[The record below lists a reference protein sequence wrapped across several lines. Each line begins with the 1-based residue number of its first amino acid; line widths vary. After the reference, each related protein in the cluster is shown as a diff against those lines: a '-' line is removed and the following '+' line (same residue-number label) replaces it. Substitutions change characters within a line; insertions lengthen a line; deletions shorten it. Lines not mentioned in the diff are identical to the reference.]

1 MSEHF
6 GGMFHAT
13 VSKSLIFI
21 ILHRLFS
28 MHNIIQ
34 ELRGNVRVFARIRP
48 FLPDDG
54 EQANDGKPQS
64 VSHFGDEQVA
74 VANLSNPNQRH
85 EFSFDRVFAPSAGQE
100 SVFDEVSEFVRSAL
114 DGYNVCLFSYG
125 QTGSGKTHTMQGAG
139 TGVMRGLIPRCLE
152 QIGLHKIAEEKDGWE
167 FSMEVSFLEIY
178 NESLKDLLR
187 VNMGQECKHEI
198 KVGSDGRRTVTDLT
212 VKVID
217 PNDRAA
223 VDGILAL
230 AAKRRATASTDMN
243 ATSSRSH
250 SVFTLN
256 MTAKHVERNQVVRG
270 TLNLVDLAGSE
281 RLDRS
286 NATGQHAKET
296 VAINKSLSSLVDVFT
311 AIGQKSSHIPFRN
324 SKLTYLL
331 QPALSG
337 DGKTCMIVNLSP
349 TEASVPETLCSLR
362 FASKVNLCEL
372 GKAKRTIEEVTTE
385 PNANKSEAPL
395 ASRHVKRKM

>member
-1 MSEHF
+1 
-6 GGMFHAT
+6 
-13 VSKSLIFI
+13 
-21 ILHRLFS
+21 

-54 EQANDGKPQS
+54 EQIVNGESPS
-64 VSHFGDEQVA
+64 VTHFGDEQVA
-74 VANLSNPNQRH
+74 VPNPNNPSQRH
-85 EFSFDRVFAPSAGQE
+85 EFSFDRVFGPSAGQE
-100 SVFDEVSEFVRSAL
+100 DVFEDVSELVQSAL

-139 TGVMRGLIPRCLE
+139 SGVMRGLIPRCLE

-178 NESLKDLLR
+178 NETLKDLLR
-187 VNMGQECKHEI
+187 VNMNQECKHEI
-198 KVGSDGRRTVTDLT
+198 KVGTDGRRTVTDLT

-217 PNDRAA
+217 PNDRVA
-223 VDGILAL
+223 VDAILSL
-230 AAKRRATASTDMN
+230 AAKRRATGSTDMN

-256 MTAKHVERNQVVRG
+256 MTATHVERNQVVRG

-286 NATGQHAKET
+286 HATGQRQKET

-311 AIGQKSSHIPFRN
+311 AIGQKQSHVPFRN

-372 GKAKRTIEEVTTE
+372 GKAKRSIEEVRSETRA
-385 PNANKSEAPL
+385 PSNAATASLKSGAV
-395 ASRHVKRKM
+395 SRNVKRKL

>member
-1 MSEHF
+1 
-6 GGMFHAT
+6 
-13 VSKSLIFI
+13 
-21 ILHRLFS
+21 
-28 MHNIIQ
+28 
-34 ELRGNVRVFARIRP
+34 
-48 FLPDDG
+48 
-54 EQANDGKPQS
+54 
-64 VSHFGDEQVA
+64 
-74 VANLSNPNQRH
+74 
-85 EFSFDRVFAPSAGQE
+85 
-100 SVFDEVSEFVRSAL
+100 
-114 DGYNVCLFSYG
+114 
-125 QTGSGKTHTMQGAG
+125 
-139 TGVMRGLIPRCLE
+139 MRGLIPRCLE

-167 FSMEVSFLEIY
+167 FSMDVSFLEIY
-178 NESLKDLLR
+178 NETLKDLLR
-187 VNMGQECKHEI
+187 INLSQECKHEI
-198 KVGSDGRRTVTDLT
+198 KVGPDGRRTVTDLT

-223 VDGILAL
+223 VDAIMAL
-230 AAKRRATASTDMN
+230 ATKRRATGSTDMN

-256 MTAKHVERNQVVRG
+256 ITAMHVERNQLVRG

-286 NATGQHAKET
+286 NATGQRQKET

-362 FASKVNLCEL
+362 FASKVNMCEL
-372 GKAKRTIEEVTTE
+372 GKAKRTIGEV
-385 PNANKSEAPL
+385 KSEVSTQSNT
-395 ASRHVKRKM
+395 ASIKSGAVSRNVKRKL

>member
-1 MSEHF
+1 
-6 GGMFHAT
+6 
-13 VSKSLIFI
+13 
-21 ILHRLFS
+21 

-54 EQANDGKPQS
+54 EQAIDGKPQS
-64 VSHFGDEQVA
+64 VSHFGDEQVS
-74 VANLSNPNQRH
+74 VADPKNPNQRH
-85 EFSFDRVFAPSAGQE
+85 EFTYDRVFAPSAGQE
-100 SVFDEVSEFVRSAL
+100 AVFDEVSEFVQSAL
-114 DGYNVCLFSYG
+114 DGYNVCLFLYG

-167 FSMEVSFLEIY
+167 FFMEVSCLEIY

-187 VNMGQECKHEI
+187 VNVGQECKHEI

-230 AAKRRATASTDMN
+230 AAKRRATGSTDMN

-250 SVFTLN
+250 LVFTLN

-286 NATGQHAKET
+286 NATGQRQKET
-296 VAINKSLSSLVDVFT
+296 VAINKSLSSLVDVVT

-372 GKAKRTIEEVTTE
+372 GKAKRTIGELKTEISTQCNTTSV
-385 PNANKSEAPL
+385 KSGAV
-395 ASRHVKRKM
+395 SRSVKRKL